1 MAHYITRR
9 GLSIVAFWHLL
20 YPRRRLDLAASHR
33 PLPCPVA
40 LLSSPSFAPAM
51 HRTAGPLARVPGV
64 RDGRV
69 SAPYFEPSWAT
80 LASTGRQS
88 TAWATQTARP
98 TSAFD
103 RAAPTA
109 SVACVGW
116 QAASA
121 QPLVGVP
128 TALLSPLPPA
138 RGTPHTRPSSGAQG
152 GTARSA
158 LASAHLAFTPATAT
172 KEVASAAQMKPV
184 RLVWE
189 PHAVPLSPALLTTP
203 KPTPRNPSR
212 PSLTSWWL
220 ASTEPS
226 SFLTPCPRS
235 NSRRPTSDHKK
246 GPRVPRGP
254 ASD

>member
-121 QPLVGVP
+121 QPLVGGRKAARHVQRLPRP
-128 TALLSPLPPA
+128 TS
-138 RGTPHTRPSSGAQG
+138 
-152 GTARSA
+152 
-158 LASAHLAFTPATAT
+158 
-172 KEVASAAQMKPV
+172 
-184 RLVWE
+184 
-189 PHAVPLSPALLTTP
+189 
-203 KPTPRNPSR
+203 PSR
-212 PSLTSWWL
+212 P
-220 ASTEPS
+220 P
-226 SFLTPCPRS
+226 PRPRRWP
-235 NSRRPTSDHKK
+235 RRP
-246 GPRVPRGP
+246 R
-254 ASD
+254 

>member
-20 YPRRRLDLAASHR
+20 SPRRRLDLAASHR

-51 HRTAGPLARVPGV
+51 HRNLGHWPACQASGSGLVCLFTVSPLGP
-64 RDGRV
+64 
-69 SAPYFEPSWAT
+69 PSR
-80 LASTGRQS
+80 ASTGRQS

-98 TSAFD
+98 TSALD

-109 SVACVGW
+109 SVAGW
-116 QAASA
+116 GGQAASSH
-121 QPLVGVP
+121 PLWGGRKAARHVQRLPRP
-128 TALLSPLPPA
+128 TS
-138 RGTPHTRPSSGAQG
+138 Q
-152 GTARSA
+152 
-158 LASAHLAFTPATAT
+158 FTPATAT

-220 ASTEPS
+220 ASTEAS

-246 GPRVPRGP
+246 GPRVLRGP